1 MLNTATIS
9 TFSTMAMMLLDN
21 NSNDP
26 FKAAAGPVVSLI
38 NSATGPI
45 LAIVVALGAIY
56 SIFLGV
62 KLAKAEEPQDKMK
75 AKGQLKNAIIG
86 FILIFVLIVVLRVAT
101 GPMLNWVNGQPGTQG
116 NINMAVPTSTL
127 N

>member
-1 MLNTATIS
+1 MYTNLL
-9 TFSTMAMMLLDN
+9 MLLA
-21 NSNDP
+21 NDTDP
-26 FKAAAGPVVSLI
+26 LKAAAGPIVALI
-38 NSATGPI
+38 NNATGPI
-45 LAIVVALGAIY
+45 LAIVVALGSIY

-101 GPMLNWVNGQPGTQG
+101 GPMMNWVNSQGNQG
-116 NINMAVPTSTL
+116 NINMELSTPTPASK
-127 N
+127 

>member
-1 MLNTATIS
+1 MKEEKNMYNNLL
-9 TFSTMAMMLLDN
+9 MLLANDT
-21 NSNDP
+21 DP
-26 FKAAAGPVVSLI
+26 FKAAAGPIVSLI
-38 NSATGPI
+38 NNATGPI
-45 LAIVVALGAIY
+45 LAIVVALGSIY

-101 GPMLNWVNGQPGTQG
+101 GPMMNWVNSQGNQG
-116 NINMAVPTSTL
+116 NINMELSTPTPASK
-127 N
+127 

>member
-1 MLNTATIS
+1 MLN
-9 TFSTMAMMLLDN
+9 FSMLLAN
-21 NSNDP
+21 NADP
-26 FKAAAGPVVSLI
+26 IGAAAQPIVKLI
-38 NSATGPI
+38 NSATGPV

-86 FILIFVLIVVLRVAT
+86 FLLIFVLIVVLRVAT
-101 GPMLNWVNGQPGTQG
+101 GPMVNWVNDQAGDGQSLA
-116 NINMAVPTSTL
+116 IPTVSK
-127 N
+127 

>member
-1 MLNTATIS
+1 MLNYFAPMAT
-9 TFSTMAMMLLDN
+9 MLLDN
-21 NSNDP
+21 TNP
-26 FKAAAGPVVSLI
+26 FGEAARPIVQLI
-38 NSATGPI
+38 DQATGPI

-86 FILIFVLIVVLRVAT
+86 FILIFVLIVVLKVASK
-101 GPMLNWVNGQPGTQG
+101 PMLEWVNTSAG
-116 NINMAVPTSTL
+116 NNTNISMDLPQKN
-127 N
+127 

>member
-1 MLNTATIS
+1 MLETTMFTMILNNT
-9 TFSTMAMMLLDN
+9 
-21 NSNDP
+21 DP
-26 FKAAAGPVVSLI
+26 FRTAAEPIVSLI
-38 NSATGPI
+38 NSATGPV

-86 FILIFVLIVVLRVAT
+86 FVLIFVLIVVLRVAT
-101 GPMLNWVNGQPGTQG
+101 GPMLNWVNGQKDTVAGG
-116 NINMAVPTSTL
+116 NINMAFPTNST

>member
-1 MLNTATIS
+1 
-9 TFSTMAMMLLDN
+9 MAMMLLDN

-38 NSATGPI
+38 NSATGPL

>member
-1 MLNTATIS
+1 MLNTITIA
-9 TFSTMAMMLLDN
+9 TMATMLLDN
-21 NSNDP
+21 NNNDP
-26 FKAAAGPVVSLI
+26 FASAASPIVELI
-38 NSATGPI
+38 NKATGPI

-101 GPMLNWVNGQPGTQG
+101 GPMLNWVNGQG
-116 NINMAVPTSTL
+116 NGQPNISMELAKPTT
-127 N
+127 

>member
-1 MLNTATIS
+1 MLE
-9 TFSTMAMMLLDN
+9 MLLTET
-21 NSNDP
+21 DP
-26 FKAAAGPVVSLI
+26 FKSAAGPIVELI

-101 GPMLNWVNGQPGTQG
+101 GPMLNWVNNQGSGQK
-116 NINMAVPTSTL
+116 IEMAVPTTKTTPTPKAGS
-127 N
+127 

>member
-1 MLNTATIS
+1 MLE
-9 TFSTMAMMLLDN
+9 MLLN
-21 NSNDP
+21 NTDP
-26 FKAAAGPVVSLI
+26 FKSAAGPIVQLI

-101 GPMLNWVNGQPGTQG
+101 GPMLNWVNGYGDQG
-116 NINMAVPTSTL
+116 DINMAVPTSAPAKT

>member
-1 MLNTATIS
+1 MLENLG
-9 TFSTMAMMLLDN
+9 MLLAN
-21 NSNDP
+21 NADP
-26 FKAAAGPVVSLI
+26 IGKAAEPIVKLI
-38 NSATGPI
+38 NSATGPV

-86 FILIFVLIVVLRVAT
+86 FLLIFVLIVVLRVAT
-101 GPMLNWVNGQPGTQG
+101 GPMVNWVNSQGGEGQ
-116 NINMAVPTSTL
+116 NLAIPTM
-127 N
+127 

>member
-1 MLNTATIS
+1 MYEFT
-9 TFSTMAMMLLDN
+9 MLLETN
-21 NSNDP
+21 P
-26 FKAAAGPVVSLI
+26 FKDAAGPIVSLI
-38 NSATGPI
+38 NQATGPI

-86 FILIFVLIVVLRVAT
+86 FILIFVLIVVLKVASQ
-101 GPMLNWVNGQPGTQG
+101 PMLDWVNGQGTNG
-116 NINMAVPTSTL
+116 NISMDVSKPTPTK
-127 N
+127 

>member
-1 MLNTATIS
+1 MLE
-9 TFSTMAMMLLDN
+9 MLLTET
-21 NSNDP
+21 DP
-26 FKAAAGPVVSLI
+26 FKSAAGPIVELI

-101 GPMLNWVNGQPGTQG
+101 GPMLNWVNGKGTDPK
-116 NINMAVPTSTL
+116 IDMAVPTTKTTPTPKAGS
-127 N
+127 

>member
-1 MLNTATIS
+1 MLENLG
-9 TFSTMAMMLLDN
+9 MLLTN
-21 NSNDP
+21 NADP
-26 FKAAAGPVVSLI
+26 IGQAAKPIVSLI
-38 NSATGPI
+38 NSATGPV

-86 FILIFVLIVVLRVAT
+86 FLLIFVLIVVLRVAT
-101 GPMLNWVNGQPGTQG
+101 GPMVNWVNSQGGQGQ
-116 NINMAVPTSTL
+116 NLAIPTYA

>member
-1 MLNTATIS
+1 
-9 TFSTMAMMLLDN
+9 MLLETN
-21 NSNDP
+21 P
-26 FKAAAGPVVSLI
+26 FLEAANPIISLI
-38 NSATGPI
+38 NQATGPLI
-45 LAIVVALGAIY
+45 AIVVALGAIY

-86 FILIFVLIVVLRVAT
+86 FILIFVLIVVLNVAT
-101 GPMLNWVNGQPGTQG
+101 GPLTEWMNGASNA
-116 NINMAVPTSTL
+116 NITVPNAS